1 MRAGQRFPPHVWA
14 AFEKTFAEDT
24 QAALDPR
31 HSDERFRCGYGMGMY
46 WETISRWIPQ
56 RAMRDARALGV
67 PVVFLQAAD
76 ECNTID
82 RAAAARLLNVPNP
95 HNTGHIH
102 GVLPGHVGMWVRFLA
117 KYNGTLGLVQEQRG
131 KIVDFL
137 FHEFDAQRYRRTA
150 PGEIFKPRYMPE
162 GLWLQLDGFERSPI
176 AADLLPYL
184 QGDPEA
190 EAAEDAGPG
199 PSLPLWR
206 QRQREQRARGL
217 FLLRPMDVEF
227 PWRSGA
233 THQVKRTGFTVS
245 HAAYLTAT
253 ASQGQTLRAGVT
265 IDCAR
270 LPPQG
275 RQGTSDSEWWL
286 NLYVMFS
293 RATQM
298 SDMLLL
304 RPPPR
309 QLLEAGPPASVRRAL
324 QRFEE
329 KRQASVAAATALA
342 AAWEIDLPP
351 E

>member
-1 MRAGQRFPPHVWA
+1 
-14 AFEKTFAEDT
+14 
-24 QAALDPR
+24 
-31 HSDERFRCGYGMGMY
+31 
-46 WETISRWIPQ
+46 
-56 RAMRDARALGV
+56 
-67 PVVFLQAAD
+67 
-76 ECNTID
+76 
-82 RAAAARLLNVPNP
+82 
-95 HNTGHIH
+95 
-102 GVLPGHVGMWVRFLA
+102 
-117 KYNGTLGLVQEQRG
+117 
-131 KIVDFL
+131 
-137 FHEFDAQRYRRTA
+137 
-150 PGEIFKPRYMPE
+150 
-162 GLWLQLDGFERSPI
+162 
-176 AADLLPYL
+176 
-184 QGDPEA
+184 
-190 EAAEDAGPG
+190 
-199 PSLPLWR
+199 
-206 QRQREQRARGL
+206 
-217 FLLRPMDVEF
+217 MDVEF

-275 RQGTSDSEWWL
+275 KQGTSDSEWWL

-324 QRFEE
+324 RRFEE
-329 KRQASVAAATALA
+329 KRQASVAVATALA
-342 AAWEIDLPP
+342 AAWEVHLPP